1 MGFWGKFGKAAL
13 AAAPF
18 AAMAIPGVG
27 PVLGGALKAG
37 GIGSKVLSG
46 VGSAAGILGG
56 VAKGRAQGREAEIK
70 ANQEQDRVRAE
81 LARLGADRAK
91 FELESPRTR
100 AEQAAFGE
108 MLANERAGPALR
120 STRGLSTAGPAPDAG
135 FLFGANARGTG
146 QGLSDL
152 AYTKMGHDTFE
163 VPTATAMPQA
173 NALDKIL
180 SYAAPAAAGLDL
192 WNRRRSPQYGGQNES
207 SEGY

>member
-1 MGFWGKFGKAAL
+1 MGFWGKFGKGLL

-18 AAMAIPGVG
+18 AAMAIPGAG
-27 PVLGGALKAG
+27 PVLSTILKGAG
-37 GIGSKVLSG
+37 T
-46 VGSAAGILGG
+46 AAPILGNL
-56 VAKGRAQGREAEIK
+56 AKGRAEGRKAEIS
-70 ANQEQDRVRAE
+70 ANQEQDKVRAE
-81 LARLGADRAK
+81 LARLGAERAK
-91 FELESPRTR
+91 FELESPRAR
-100 AEQAAFGE
+100 AQQAAFGE

-135 FLFGANARGTG
+135 FLFGANARGAG

-152 AYTKMGHDTFE
+152 GYTMMGHDTFE
-163 VPTATAMPQA
+163 VPTATKMPQA